1 MYKAWQQWKEDGLL
15 PFDTFCELMDHG
27 IDPEAL
33 TETFE
38 TLSDINT
45 LMEDEDYNG
54 EHETEETDIL

>member
-1 MYKAWQQWKEDGLL
+1 
-15 PFDTFCELMDHG
+15 MDHG

-38 TLSDINT
+38 TLNDINT

-54 EHETEETDIL
+54 EETAEDDIL